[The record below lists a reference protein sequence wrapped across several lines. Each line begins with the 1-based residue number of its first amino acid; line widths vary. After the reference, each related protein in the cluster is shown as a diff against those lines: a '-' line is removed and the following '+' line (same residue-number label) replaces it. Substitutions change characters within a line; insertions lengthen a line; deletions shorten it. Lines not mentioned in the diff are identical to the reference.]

1 MVKTLPP
8 SKSPRTVRAAR
19 AAKQHEGAELV
30 EPREL
35 IEAPFAAGQS
45 PSLSAR
51 RTLLLMVATA
61 AAEGFADQVYRL
73 TKRELRQGH
82 ESNDRI
88 GALLDEIIS
97 IRFEIP
103 GLSSRGRSAIIKAHL
118 FEEIAEETDD
128 GDRAWVEFEFS
139 RRARTLFGGSQ
150 AYAVLNRTAL
160 LTFEGKYAVT
170 LYQLGCLYA
179 GRRDPSIRLTVP
191 ELRQKLGVP
200 EGKYRDWTDLRRFVL
215 EAAKTEVDQLAHFQ
229 VSIKEHREGR
239 AVRAVT
245 LGFWRKSDAGID
257 AAADEL
263 DRPKTGRRARRKG
276 TVEQI
281 AAHAHDADKQ
291 DV

>member
-1 MVKTLPP
+1 MRVAQ
-8 SKSPRTVRAAR
+8 AAE
-19 AAKQHEGAELV
+19 QHEGGELV

-35 IEAPFAAGQS
+35 VEAPFAAGQS

-61 AAEGFADQVYRL
+61 ATHGFAEQVYRL

-88 GALLDEIIS
+88 GALLDEVIS

-103 GLSSRGRSAIIKAHL
+103 GLSSRGRSAIVKAHL
-118 FEEIAEETDD
+118 FEEITEETDD
-128 GDRAWVEFEFS
+128 GNTAWVEFEFS
-139 RRARTLFGGSQ
+139 RRARALFGGSQ
-150 AYAVLNRTAL
+150 VYAVLNRTAL
-160 LTFEGKYAVT
+160 LAFEGKYAVT

-179 GRRDPSIRLTVP
+179 GRRDPCVKLTVL

-200 EGKYRDWTDLRRFVL
+200 EGKYSDWAQLRRKVL
-215 EAAKTEVDQLAHFQ
+215 EAAKVEVDQLAHFQ

-239 AVRAVT
+239 RVVAVT
-245 LGFWRKSDAGID
+245 LGFWRKEDRAID

-263 DRPKTGRRARRKG
+263 DRPKVGRKARRQG
-276 TVEQI
+276 TTEMIQT
-281 AAHAHDADKQ
+281 DTEDFTGKPRRR
-291 DV
+291 